1 LKNNK
6 PLKIIAFV
14 LLGISQVPW
23 LYTLVMSIYNT
34 FEGIWFIVSKAY
46 GPAAF
51 MLTWTKYLY
60 EAFPV
65 YICAV
70 VLTAASVAMAITAI
84 NKDKKAKE
92 EEQCQRRIKQ

>member
-1 LKNNK
+1 MKNNK
-6 PLKIIAFV
+6 PLKIIAFI
-14 LLGISQVPW
+14 LLGISQIPW

-65 YICAV
+65 YIGAIG
-70 VLTAASVAMAITAI
+70 LTAASIVVAIIAIS
-84 NKDKKAKE
+84 KDKK
-92 EEQCQRRIKQ
+92 QREKNK

>member
-1 LKNNK
+1 MKNNK
-6 PLKIIAFV
+6 PLKIIAFI

-70 VLTAASVAMAITAI
+70 VLTAASVATAIIAI
-84 NKDKKAKE
+84 NKDKKQREKNNARE
-92 EEQCQRRIKQ
+92 E

>member
-1 LKNNK
+1 MKNNK
-6 PLKIIAFV
+6 PLKIIAFI

-23 LYTLVMSIYNT
+23 LYTLVMSIYSI
-34 FEGIWFIVSKAY
+34 FDGIWFMTGKAY

-70 VLTAASVAMAITAI
+70 VLTAASVVVAIIAI
-84 NKDKKAKE
+84 SKDKKQREKNNAGE
-92 EEQCQRRIKQ
+92 E